1 MSTAH
6 RVIKNTGFLY
16 AKMAI
21 TMFISL
27 YTTRLVL
34 NALGASDFGIF
45 NLVGGAIAML
55 GFLHAAMSSATQR
68 FMSFYE
74 GKGDKEKQKYIFNVS
89 SVLHFG
95 IAIGLVFILLV
106 AGYFFFN
113 GILNIPPDRVFAA
126 KVIYG
131 SLILSTAFTVM
142 SVPYEAVLNAHENML
157 YYSIVG
163 ILESLLKL
171 TVALIIVYY
180 VGDKLVLYGIL
191 MAVIPFISRTI
202 MQVYCHRKYVECVIA
217 PRKYFEKSLMKEMTS
232 FAGWSFLGTTVS
244 MLAYYGQGLV
254 LNMFFG
260 TVVNAAQGVAMQIN
274 GQVSVFSN
282 NMMKAL
288 NPVIVKSEGAN
299 DRDAMHKTLFVG
311 SKISF
316 FLLAIIAIPI
326 IIETPLILKLWL
338 KSVPEYTVIFCRLIL
353 VISLIDQLFITL
365 PTAISATGN
374 ITKYQISVSL
384 LLLMPLVASI
394 ILFKYDFPP
403 YFIYLTFIVQ
413 RLVRT
418 FGVVLYYSKHLIG
431 LSRKEYIEKVVFKSL
446 AVIPSLVSGLIL
458 VLLLQEGV
466 TRLLVTGTTTI
477 TLLVICIWFF
487 GLTEIEKAKIHSI
500 VNLLRKKNE

>member
-34 NALGASDFGIF
+34 NALGVSDFGIF

-74 GKGDKEKQKYIFNVS
+74 GRGDVEKQKYIFNVS

-95 IAIGLVFILLV
+95 IAIALILILLL

-163 ILESLLKL
+163 IVESLLKL
-171 TVALIIVYY
+171 GVALIIVYY

-191 MAVIPFISRTI
+191 MAGIPFISRTI
-202 MQVYCHRKYVECVIA
+202 MQVYCHKKYTECVLA
-217 PRKYFEKSLMKEMTS
+217 PRRYFEKGLMKEMTS
-232 FAGWSFLGTTVS
+232 FAGWSFLGTAVA
-244 MLAYYGQGLV
+244 MLTSYGQGIL

-260 TVVNAAQGVAMQIN
+260 TKINASHGIATQAN
-274 GQVSVFSN
+274 GQISVFSN
-282 NMMKAL
+282 NMQKAL
-288 NPVIVKSEGAN
+288 NPVIVKSEGEGNREKMLQASF
-299 DRDAMHKTLFVG
+299 MG
-311 SKISF
+311 SKLSY
-316 FLLAIIAIPI
+316 FLLALFAIPI
-326 IIETPLILKLWL
+326 IIEMPYIFELWL
-338 KSVPEYTVIFCRLIL
+338 KNVPEYAIVFTRLIL
-353 VISLIDQLFITL
+353 MSSMITQLLSTIAVSID
-365 PTAISATGN
+365 ATGK
-374 ITKYQISVSL
+374 IKELQIVKSL
-384 LLLMPLVASI
+384 VEAMPLFVAFV
-394 ILFKYDFPP
+394 LFKWGYTPT
-403 YFIYLTFIVQ
+403 YLYIVMLVMTF
-413 RLVRT
+413 VRS
-418 FGVVLYYSKHLIG
+418 FGVLLYYAKKEVGLNILEFIKQVMFPVGMVTLIALGFAVLPHFYMDYGVYRLFGVFLVYFPVFLLALWFIGFNKH
-431 LSRKEYIEKVVFKSL
+431 EKSIVS
-446 AVIPSLVSGLIL
+446 SLVNRIL
-458 VLLLQEGV
+458 
-466 TRLLVTGTTTI
+466 
-477 TLLVICIWFF
+477 
-487 GLTEIEKAKIHSI
+487 
-500 VNLLRKKNE
+500 KKK